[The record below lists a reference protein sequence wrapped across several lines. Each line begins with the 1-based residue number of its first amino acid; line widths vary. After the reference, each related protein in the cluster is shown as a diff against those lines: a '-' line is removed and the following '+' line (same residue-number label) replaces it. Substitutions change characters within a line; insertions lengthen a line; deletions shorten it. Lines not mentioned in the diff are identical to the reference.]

1 MLRSGLGLLAACG
14 ASCLYDLGVAVQTL
28 EARLVPVRHSLRPSL
43 LGRLGRSRRWL
54 GGTGLALLGWP
65 LQVVALL
72 LAPLTLVQP
81 ALALGLLL
89 LLWLGVR
96 LLGERVGRREIG
108 AVLAIGVGVALMA
121 WAAPGHTSAH
131 AGTLALAA
139 ALGTLAI
146 PALAPYLATGRD
158 RGARLIVVL
167 AAGAAYAWTGVS
179 SKLISDE
186 LARGNLPAALAW
198 ASATCAMAALGLMS
212 EMTALQRRQATHV
225 APVVYVV
232 QVVVPVLLAPVL
244 GGEGWGS
251 TPLGGGVVVG
261 SLLMVAAG
269 AAALTG
275 SPAVASLI
283 ASPEEVPDRD
293 HSEPLPA
300 RLVDD

>member
-14 ASCLYDLGVAVQTL
+14 ASCLYDLGVALQAL
-28 EARLVPVRHSLRPSL
+28 EARVVPVRHSLRPSL
-43 LGRLGRSRRWL
+43 LGRLGRRRRWL

-108 AVLAIGVGVALMA
+108 AVLAIGAGVALMA

-131 AGTLALAA
+131 AGPLPLAV
-139 ALGTLAI
+139 ALGSLAV
-146 PALAPYLATGRD
+146 PAVAPYLAPGRD
-158 RGARLIVVL
+158 RGARLMVVL
-167 AAGAAYAWTGVS
+167 GAGAAYAWTGVA

-186 LARGNLPAALAW
+186 LARGHLPAALAW
-198 ASATCAMAALGLMS
+198 ASATGGMAALGLTS

-232 QVVVPVLLAPVL
+232 QVVVPVLLAPLL

-251 TPLGGGVVVG
+251 TPLGGGVVLG
-261 SLLMVAAG
+261 SLLTVAAG
-269 AAALTG
+269 AAALTR
-275 SPAVASLI
+275 SPAVASLV
-283 ASPEEVPDRD
+283 APAEKLPDRN
-293 HSEPLPA
+293 HPEPLPA